1 MSRKEA
7 RDISFKIIYQNEF
20 QKEDFDN
27 IMSVTLSEQ
36 LNMDEETKKYI
47 TKVTNGIR
55 DNSEKIEEFI
65 IKNLKSNWNINRIA
79 KINIAVLKIAIF
91 ELVFMKNEIPP
102 KVAINEALELIT
114 TYGDLK
120 DKSFINGIL
129 ANVLEQ
135 TSKEG

>member
-27 IMSVTLSEQ
+27 IIAVTLSEQ
-36 LNMDEETKKYI
+36 TNMDEETEKYI

-55 DNSEKIEEFI
+55 ENNEIIEEYI
-65 IKNLKSNWNINRIA
+65 TKNLKSNWNISRIS
-79 KINIAVLKIAIF
+79 KLNIAILKIAIF
-91 ELVFMKNEIPP
+91 ELKYMKEDVPP
-102 KVAINEALELIT
+102 KVAINEALELVT
-114 TYGDLK
+114 MYGDLK

-129 ANVLEQ
+129 AKVFEEV
-135 TSKEG
+135 SKEG

>member
-27 IMSVTLSEQ
+27 IISVTLSEQ
-36 LNMDEETKKYI
+36 LNMDDETEKYI
-47 TKVTNGIR
+47 KKVTNGIR
-55 DNSEKIEEFI
+55 DNNEKIEEYI
-65 IKNLKSNWNINRIA
+65 SKNLKSNWSINKIA
-79 KINIAVLKIAIF
+79 KINIAVLKIAIY

-120 DKSFINGIL
+120 DKSFVNGIL
-129 ANVLEQ
+129 ANVLEE
-135 TSKEG
+135 TSKEV